1 MGGMEDWDAVARG
14 LVSEA
19 RCVAADM
26 PGHGGTT
33 FLPANGNAEAEGYG
47 IEAMAEGGGETRQ
60 FVVRR
65 RRRHSGDRRGVLH
78 GREGGAGDG
87 GGVRERRNAFESV
100 VPEEET
106 RGKGGV
112 HRGLARDRRRRRE
125 ARARAER
132 DDALAE
138 VLRHS
143 GVEPFARAWYTQG
156 LFGSLTAHPRFSVA
170 RLARRRAASSLENAR
185 VRNGDELLRRERRRE
200 RGAAERLA
208 ATLSAASPG
217 RQIEVSAASL
227 AASGVRVDFVTG
239 ALDAKFVKIAQTLA
253 EETRVCLEAS
263 GVTEARVTEST
274 VPGAGHAAHLEA
286 PEALVL
292 RLLRAVRFDE
302 EL

>member
-1 MGGMEDWDAVARG
+1 MGARVA
-14 LVSEA
+14 LA
-19 RCVAADM
+19 TAAAC
-26 PGHGGTT
+26 
-33 FLPANGNAEAEGYG
+33 AN
-47 IEAMAEGGGETRQ
+47 
-60 FVVRR
+60 
-65 RRRHSGDRRGVLH
+65 
-78 GREGGAGDG
+78 
-87 GGVRERRNAFESV
+87 
-100 VPEEET
+100 EET
-106 RGKGGV
+106 PSFLKKKRRGKGGV

-125 ARARAER
+125 ESARAPSGTTQ
-132 DDALAE
+132 LAE
-138 VLRHS
+138 TLRHS

-156 LFGSLTAHPRFSVA
+156 LFGSLTAHPRASLSRAWREDA
-170 RLARRRAASSLENAR
+170 RRVCKKTATTRARAPPRARRRS
-185 VRNGDELLRRERRRE
+185 GWRRQ
-200 RGAAERLA
+200 
-208 ATLSAASPG
+208 LSASPG

>member
-47 IEAMAEGGGETRQ
+47 IEAMAEAVAKLGNSLFGGDDDTPVT
-60 FVVRR
+60 VVGY
-65 RRRHSGDRRGVLH
+65 SM
-78 GREGGAGDG
+78 GAR
-87 GGVRERRNAFESV
+87 VALATAAACAN
-100 VPEEET
+100 EET
-106 RGKGGV
+106 PSSPSFLKKKRGGGGV

-125 ARARAER
+125 ARARWR
-132 DDALAE
+132 GDALAE
-138 VLRHS
+138 VLRALRGGTVRARVVYAKSVRVAHRAPALLCRAPGEKTRGES
-143 GVEPFARAWYTQG
+143 GKRACTK
-156 LFGSLTAHPRFSVA
+156 
-170 RLARRRAASSLENAR
+170 RRRAIE
-185 VRNGDELLRRERRRE
+185 RERCRE
-200 RGAAERLA
+200 RGGGAAGGDG
-208 ATLSAASPG
+208 SAASPG

-292 RLLRAVRFDE
+292 RLLRAIRFDE

>member
-1 MGGMEDWDAVARG
+1 MAEAVAKLG
-14 LVSEA
+14 DSLFGGDDDAPVTVVGYSMGA
-19 RCVAADM
+19 RVALATAAACANEET
-26 PGHGGTT
+26 PS
-33 FLPANGNAEAEGYG
+33 FLKKK
-47 IEAMAEGGGETRQ
+47 R
-60 FVVRR
+60 
-65 RRRHSGDRRGVLH
+65 
-78 GREGGAGDG
+78 G
-87 GGVRERRNAFESV
+87 GGVVSI
-100 VPEEET
+100 
-106 RGKGGV
+106 GGSP
-112 HRGLARDRRRRRE
+112 GIAGGDAR
-125 ARARAER
+125 RARAER

-138 VLRHS
+138 TLRHS

-170 RLARRRAASSLENAR
+170 RLARRRAASTQNAR
-185 VRNGDELLRRERRRE
+185 VRNGDDASASAAASA
-200 RGAAERLA
+200 AAERLA

>member
-14 LVSEA
+14 LAPEA
-19 RCVAADM
+19 RCVAVDM

-47 IEAMAEGGGETRQ
+47 IEAMAEAVAKLGDSLFGGDDDTPVT
-60 FVVRR
+60 VVGY
-65 RRRHSGDRRGVLH
+65 SM
-78 GREGGAGDG
+78 GAR
-87 GGVRERRNAFESV
+87 VALATAAACAN
-100 VPEEET
+100 EET
-106 RGKGGV
+106 PSSPSFLKKKRGGRVVSIGGSP
-112 HRGLARDRRRRRE
+112 GIAGGDAR
-125 ARARAER
+125 RARAER

-170 RLARRRAASSLENAR
+170 RLARRRAASTQNAR
-185 VRNGDELLRRERRRE
+185 VRNGDDASASAAASA
-200 RGAAERLA
+200 AAERLA

>member
-47 IEAMAEGGGETRQ
+47 IEAMAEAVAKLGDSLFGGDDDTPVT
-60 FVVRR
+60 VVGY
-65 RRRHSGDRRGVLH
+65 SM
-78 GREGGAGDG
+78 GAR
-87 GGVRERRNAFESV
+87 VALATAAACAN
-100 VPEEET
+100 EET
-106 RGKGGV
+106 PSSPSFLKKKRGGRVVSIGGSP
-112 HRGLARDRRRRRE
+112 GIAGGDAR
-125 ARARAER
+125 RARAER

-138 VLRHS
+138 VLRAS

-170 RLARRRAASSLENAR
+170 RLARRRAASLQK
-185 VRNGDELLRRERRRE
+185 NGDELLSASAAASA
-200 RGAAERLA
+200 AAERLA